1 MTEVRPPYDDEIDLF
16 ELFETL
22 WLGKWLISAFVAISV
37 MSGFVYSQLA
47 QPKFEVSVSFAVK
60 LYSVSAQQICE
71 GEVSNKNNNGVVE
84 YIQNEVNKQLM
95 EDLDSNWNL
104 TNKDSKLA
112 LSTEAPLNVK
122 TYDDVFDKLNQTI
135 TNQIYNEALDEV
147 TLIKTELNDAL
158 MSTERVATNILNATR
173 IIKAIDS
180 GQKAISFGFVAIK
193 KTSPKVPLVLALSI
207 LLGGMIG
214 VVFVLVKNTIRKR
227 KESASKV

>member
-1 MTEVRPPYDDEIDLF
+1 M
-16 ELFETL
+16 LFETIRR
-22 WLGKWLISAFVAISV
+22 GKLLISAFVAISV

-71 GEVSNKNNNGVVE
+71 GVE
-84 YIQNEVNKQLM
+84 CMQNEVSKQLM

-104 TNKDSKLA
+104 TDQNSNLV
-112 LSTEAPLNVK
+112 LITEAPFNVK
-122 TYDDVFDKLNQTI
+122 TYDDVFDELNQTI

-180 GQKAISFGFVAIK
+180 GQKAISLGSVAIK
-193 KTSPKVPLVLALSI
+193 KTSPKVPLILALSI

>member
-1 MTEVRPPYDDEIDLF
+1 MQEVRPPYDDELDLF

-22 WLGKWLISAFVAISV
+22 WLSKWLISAFVAISV
-37 MSGFVYSQLA
+37 LSGFVYLQLTP
-47 QPKFEVSVSFAVK
+47 PKFEVSVSFAVK

-71 GEVSNKNNNGVVE
+71 GEVSNNNNGVVE
-84 YIQNEVNKQLM
+84 CVQKEVSKQLM
-95 EDLDSNWNL
+95 EDLESNWNL
-104 TNKDSKLA
+104 TDKNSKLA
-112 LSTEAPLNVK
+112 LSTEVPLSVK
-122 TYDDVFDKLNQTI
+122 TYDDVFDKLSQTI

-158 MSTERVATNILNATR
+158 MSTERVATNIINATR

-214 VVFVLVKNTIRKR
+214 VVFVLVKNTVRKR

>member
-1 MTEVRPPYDDEIDLF
+1 MTEVRPPYDDEVDLF

-22 WLGKWLISAFVAISV
+22 WRGKWLISALVAISV
-37 MSGFVYSQLA
+37 LSGFVYLQLA

-60 LYSVSAQQICE
+60 LYSVSAQQTCGGKVFCIE
-71 GEVSNKNNNGVVE
+71 
-84 YIQNEVNKQLM
+84 LM
-95 EDLDSNWNL
+95 EDLESNWNL
-104 TNKDSKLA
+104 TDKNSKLA
-112 LSTEAPLNVK
+112 LSTEVPLSVK
-122 TYDDVFDKLNQTI
+122 TYDDVFDKLSQTI

-180 GQKAISFGFVAIK
+180 GQKAISFGSVAIK

-214 VVFVLVKNTIRKR
+214 VVFVLVNNSIRKR

>member
-1 MTEVRPPYDDEIDLF
+1 L
-16 ELFETL
+16 
-22 WLGKWLISAFVAISV
+22 
-37 MSGFVYSQLA
+37 SGFVYSQLA

-71 GEVSNKNNNGVVE
+71 GEVSNVVE
-84 YIQNEVNKQLM
+84 CVQKEVSKQLM
-95 EDLDSNWNL
+95 EDLDSDWNL
-104 TNKDSKLA
+104 IKKSNLV

-122 TYDDVFDKLNQTI
+122 TYNDVFDKLNQTI

-158 MSTERVATNILNATR
+158 MSTERVANNILNATR

-227 KESASKV
+227 KESASEV

>member
-1 MTEVRPPYDDEIDLF
+1 M
-16 ELFETL
+16 
-22 WLGKWLISAFVAISV
+22 AISV
-37 MSGFVYSQLA
+37 LSGFLYSQLT

-60 LYSVSAQQICE
+60 LYSVSAQQICD
-71 GEVSNKNNNGVVE
+71 GNVGCIVGKT
-84 YIQNEVNKQLM
+84 NKQLM
-95 EDLDSNWNL
+95 ENLDSNWNL

-180 GQKAISFGFVAIK
+180 GKKAISFG
-193 KTSPKVPLVLALSI
+193 SL
-207 LLGGMIG
+207 
-214 VVFVLVKNTIRKR
+214 NT
-227 KESASKV
+227 V

>member
-1 MTEVRPPYDDEIDLF
+1 MQEVPPPYDDELDLF

-22 WLGKWLISAFVAISV
+22 WRGKWLISAFVAISV

-47 QPKFEVSVSFAVK
+47 QPKFEVSVSFAAK
-60 LYSVSAQQICE
+60 LYSVSAQQICGQNVGCIV
-71 GEVSNKNNNGVVE
+71 GETS
-84 YIQNEVNKQLM
+84 KQLM
-95 EDLDSNWNL
+95 ENLDSDWNL
-104 TNKDSKLA
+104 IKKSNLV

-122 TYDDVFDKLNQTI
+122 TYNDVFDKLNQTI

-147 TLIKTELNDAL
+147 TLIKTALNDAL
-158 MSTERVATNILNATR
+158 MSTEQVATNILNATR

-180 GQKAISFGFVAIK
+180 EQKAISFGSVAIK

>member
-22 WLGKWLISAFVAISV
+22 WRGKWLISAFVAISV
-37 MSGFVYSQLA
+37 LSGFVYSQLTP
-47 QPKFEVSVSFAVK
+47 PKFEVSVSFAVK

-71 GEVSNKNNNGVVE
+71 GNKGNKGNVGCIVGE
-84 YIQNEVNKQLM
+84 TNKQLM
-95 EDLDSNWNL
+95 ENLDSNWNL
-104 TNKDSKLA
+104 KDKDSKLA

-180 GQKAISFGFVAIK
+180 GQKAISFGSFAIK
-193 KTSPKVPLVLALSI
+193 KTSPKVLLVLALSI

-214 VVFVLVKNTIRKR
+214 IVLVLVNNSIRKR

>member
-1 MTEVRPPYDDEIDLF
+1 MQEVPPPYDDELDLF

-22 WLGKWLISAFVAISV
+22 WRGKWLISAFVAISV

-47 QPKFEVSVSFAVK
+47 QPKFEVSVSFAAK
-60 LYSVSAQQICE
+60 LYSVSAQQICGQNVGCIV
-71 GEVSNKNNNGVVE
+71 GETS
-84 YIQNEVNKQLM
+84 KQLM
-95 EDLDSNWNL
+95 ENLDSDWNL
-104 TNKDSKLA
+104 IKKSNLV

-122 TYDDVFDKLNQTI
+122 TYNDVFDKLNQTI

-147 TLIKTELNDAL
+147 TLIKTALNDAL

-180 GQKAISFGFVAIK
+180 EQKAISFGSVAIK

-214 VVFVLVKNTIRKR
+214 VGFVLVKNTIRKR

>member
-1 MTEVRPPYDDEIDLF
+1 MTEVRPPYDDEVDLF

-22 WLGKWLISAFVAISV
+22 WRGKWLISALVAISV
-37 MSGFVYSQLA
+37 LSGFVYLQLA

-60 LYSVSAQQICE
+60 LYSVSAQQTCGGKVFCIE
-71 GEVSNKNNNGVVE
+71 
-84 YIQNEVNKQLM
+84 LM
-95 EDLDSNWNL
+95 EDLESNWNL
-104 TNKDSKLA
+104 TDKNSKLA
-112 LSTEAPLNVK
+112 LSTEVPLSVK
-122 TYDDVFDKLNQTI
+122 TYDDVFDKLSQTI

-158 MSTERVATNILNATR
+158 MSTERVANNILNATR

>member
-1 MTEVRPPYDDEIDLF
+1 MQEVPPPYDDELDLF

-22 WLGKWLISAFVAISV
+22 WRGKWLISAFVAISV

-60 LYSVSAQQICE
+60 LYSVSAQQICGQNVGCIV
-71 GEVSNKNNNGVVE
+71 GETS
-84 YIQNEVNKQLM
+84 KQLM
-95 EDLDSNWNL
+95 ENLDSDWNL
-104 TNKDSKLA
+104 IKKSNLV

-122 TYDDVFDKLNQTI
+122 TYNDVFDKLNQTI

-147 TLIKTELNDAL
+147 TLIKTALNDAL

-180 GQKAISFGFVAIK
+180 EQKAISFGSVAIK

-214 VVFVLVKNTIRKR
+214 IIFVLVNNSIRKR

>member
-1 MTEVRPPYDDEIDLF
+1 MTEVRPPYDDELDLV

-37 MSGFVYSQLA
+37 LSGFVYSQLTP
-47 QPKFEVSVSFAVK
+47 PKFEVSVSFAVK

-71 GEVSNKNNNGVVE
+71 GEVSNKNNGVVE
-84 YIQNEVNKQLM
+84 CIQNEVSKQLM

-104 TNKDSKLA
+104 TNKDSKLT

-180 GQKAISFGFVAIK
+180 GQKAISFGSVAIK
-193 KTSPKVPLVLALSI
+193 KKSPKVPLTLALSI
-207 LLGGMIG
+207 VFGGLIG
-214 VVFVLVKNTIRKR
+214 VIFVLVNNTIRKR

>member
-1 MTEVRPPYDDEIDLF
+1 MQEVRPPYDDEIDLF

-22 WLGKWLISAFVAISV
+22 WRRKWLISAFVAISV

-47 QPKFEVSVSFAVK
+47 QPKFEVSVSFAAK
-60 LYSVSAQQICE
+60 LYSVSAQQIC
-71 GEVSNKNNNGVVE
+71 GRNVGCIVGSTS
-84 YIQNEVNKQLM
+84 KQLM
-95 EDLDSNWNL
+95 ENLDSDWNL
-104 TNKDSKLA
+104 IKKSNLV

-122 TYDDVFDKLNQTI
+122 TYDDVFDKLSQTI

-158 MSTERVATNILNATR
+158 MNTERAATNILNATR

-180 GQKAISFGFVAIK
+180 GQKAISFGSVAIK

-227 KESASKV
+227 KENASKV

>member
-1 MTEVRPPYDDEIDLF
+1 MQEVRPPYDDELDLV
-16 ELFETL
+16 ELFETI
-22 WLGKWLISAFVAISV
+22 WRGKWLISAFVAISAL
-37 MSGFVYSQLA
+37 SGFVYSQLA
-47 QPKFEVSVSFAVK
+47 QPKFEVSVSFAAK
-60 LYSVSAQQICE
+60 LYSFSAQQICGQNVGCIV
-71 GEVSNKNNNGVVE
+71 GETS
-84 YIQNEVNKQLM
+84 KQLM
-95 EDLDSNWNL
+95 ENLDSNWNL
-104 TNKDSKLA
+104 TDKNSKLV

-158 MSTERVATNILNATR
+158 MSTERAATNILNARR

-180 GQKAISFGFVAIK
+180 GQKAISFGSVAIK

-214 VVFVLVKNTIRKR
+214 IVLVLVNNSIRKR

>member
-1 MTEVRPPYDDEIDLF
+1 MIEVRPPYVDEIDLF
-16 ELFETL
+16 VLFETL
-22 WLGKWLISAFVAISV
+22 WCGKWLISVFVAISV
-37 MSGFVYSQLA
+37 LSGFVYSQLA
-47 QPKFEVSVSFAVK
+47 QPKFEVSVSFAAK
-60 LYSVSAQQICE
+60 LYSFSAQQICGQNVGCIV
-71 GEVSNKNNNGVVE
+71 GETS
-84 YIQNEVNKQLM
+84 KQLM
-95 EDLDSNWNL
+95 ENLDSDWNL
-104 TNKDSKLA
+104 IKKSNLV

-122 TYDDVFDKLNQTI
+122 TYNDVFDKLNQTI

-147 TLIKTELNDAL
+147 TLIKTALNDAL

-180 GQKAISFGFVAIK
+180 EQKAISFGSVAIK

-214 VVFVLVKNTIRKR
+214 VVFVLVKNTVRKR

>member
-22 WLGKWLISAFVAISV
+22 KLRKWLISAFVAISV
-37 MSGFVYSQLA
+37 LSGFVYSQLTP
-47 QPKFEVSVSFAVK
+47 PKFEVSVSFAVK

-71 GEVSNKNNNGVVE
+71 GEVSNNNNGVVE
-84 YIQNEVNKQLM
+84 CVQKEVSKQLM

-112 LSTEAPLNVK
+112 LSTESPLNVK
-122 TYDDVFDKLNQTI
+122 TYDDVFDKLSQTI

-173 IIKAIDS
+173 IMKAIDS
-180 GQKAISFGFVAIK
+180 GQKAISFGSVAIK
-193 KTSPKVPLVLALSI
+193 KTSPKVPLILALSI
-207 LLGGMIG
+207 VLGGLIG
-214 VVFVLVKNTIRKR
+214 VVFVLVNNTIRKR
-227 KESASKV
+227 KESAFKV